1 MNITD
6 KGYGNRS
13 MKLFD
18 QYILD
23 AYEVVD
29 PMIEI
34 GQVFRMHRY
43 LCGCHSS
50 VSQ

>member
-6 KGYGNRS
+6 KGIRESVNE
-13 MKLFD
+13 LFD

-23 AYEVVD
+23 AYEIVD

-34 GQVFRMHRY
+34 GQVFA
-43 LCGCHSS
+43 
-50 VSQ
+50 